1 MNWSYHANDNAF
13 LNYGD
18 QWFSQRT
25 LVARFMMNESVS
37 RFGKKGDVVEVL
49 PNFSLEL
56 VHLSG
61 IYNSNTIG
69 HSKTHSESNEN
80 VELSWKRTSAECER
94 DAERVEGF
102 GTHYG
107 YGSVETTLG
116 TIVTTRQDSLRK
128 EFSILLYDSN
138 GTNANNS
145 INRTIDVKLNGVERI
160 CDKALAASINIP
172 KSCKIVERRNE
183 FSEISNTR
191 TISSTE
197 RSRNFSGIKDED
209 RR

>member
-1 MNWSYHANDNAF
+1 MKSYYTNSSKHRYDWRQDATYPAAVVRVLNMHLYSIVDEIDGVNWSYHANDNAF

-102 GTHYG
+102 GTHDR
-107 YGSVETTLG
+107 YGSV
-116 TIVTTRQDSLRK
+116 
-128 EFSILLYDSN
+128 
-138 GTNANNS
+138 
-145 INRTIDVKLNGVERI
+145 
-160 CDKALAASINIP
+160 
-172 KSCKIVERRNE
+172 
-183 FSEISNTR
+183 
-191 TISSTE
+191 
-197 RSRNFSGIKDED
+197 
-209 RR
+209 